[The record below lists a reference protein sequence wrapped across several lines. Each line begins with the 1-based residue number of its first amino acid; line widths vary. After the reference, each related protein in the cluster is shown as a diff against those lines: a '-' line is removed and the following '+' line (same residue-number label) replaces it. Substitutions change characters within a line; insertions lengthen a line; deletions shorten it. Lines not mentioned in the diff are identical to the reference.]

1 MMSDA
6 RKERAR
12 RAVLER
18 DAIRSHLASG
28 RGRSG
33 IRHLLP
39 REDLKF
45 MTSKKQ
51 RGFSLLEMIITVA
64 IGLTLASIT
73 FITLMPM
80 FNKNHMEV
88 AYNTTLMVL
97 RNTRHLAV
105 TQSHQYYVNFNPA
118 GFPANTIQVTY
129 QPAAV
134 GGGALP
140 PVQQVATYSLPQDI
154 SFNVM
159 TGFPANAPDSFGSGI
174 NAIDFGQGLG
184 GGSLNYVS
192 FLPDGSSR
200 DSLGNYNS
208 GVVYLARTADANI
221 YNSRSVSVWGA
232 TGRVRGWH
240 LYQQAGAPIW
250 IQQ

>member
-1 MMSDA
+1 M
-6 RKERAR
+6 KERAR
-12 RAVLER
+12 TVVFVR
-18 DAIRSHLASG
+18 DAIRPPILAFESG

-39 REDLKF
+39 GRSDY
-45 MTSKKQ
+45 MTSTKQ
-51 RGFSLLEMIITVA
+51 RGFSLLEMIITIA
-64 IGLTLASIT
+64 IGLTLAGIT
-73 FITLMPM
+73 FIAMMPM
-80 FNKNHMEV
+80 FNKNHMDL
-88 AYNTTLMVL
+88 AYETTLMVL

-129 QPAAV
+129 QPPAV
-134 GGGALP
+134 GAGALP

-154 SFNVM
+154 SFTAM
-159 TGFPANAPDSFGSGI
+159 AGLPANAPDSFGAGI
-174 NAIDFGQGLG
+174 TAIDFGQGLG

-208 GVVYLARTADANI
+208 GVVYLARIADPTI
-221 YNSRSVSVWGA
+221 YNSRSVTVWGA
-232 TGRVRGWH
+232 TGRIRGWRV
-240 LYQQAGAPIW
+240 YQQGGAPIW
-250 IQQ
+250 VQQ

>member
-1 MMSDA
+1 MSDA
-6 RKERAR
+6 MKERAR
-12 RAVLER
+12 RAVFER
-18 DAIRSHLASG
+18 DAIRPHLAFESG

-33 IRHLLP
+33 VRHLLP
-39 REDLKF
+39 GKILL

-64 IGLTLASIT
+64 IGLTIASIT

-88 AYNTTLMVL
+88 GYNTTLMVL

-129 QPAAV
+129 QPPAV

-140 PVQQVATYSLPQDI
+140 PVQQVATYTLPQDI
-154 SFNVM
+154 SFAVRA
-159 TGFPANAPDSFGSGI
+159 GFPTNAPDTFGSGI
-174 NAIDFGQGLG
+174 NAIDLGQGLG
-184 GGSLNYVS
+184 AGSLNYVS
-192 FLPDGSSR
+192 FMPDGSSR

-208 GVVYLARTADANI
+208 GVIYLSRTADANI

-232 TGRVRGWH
+232 TGRIRGWH
-240 LYQQAGAPIW
+240 LYQQAGSPIW
-250 IQQ
+250 VQQ